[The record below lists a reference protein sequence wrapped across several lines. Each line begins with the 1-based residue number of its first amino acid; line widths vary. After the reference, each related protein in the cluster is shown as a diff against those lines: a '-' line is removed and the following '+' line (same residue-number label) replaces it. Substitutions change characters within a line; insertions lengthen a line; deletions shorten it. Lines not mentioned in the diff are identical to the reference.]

1 MAFYNCLLIDS
12 DGTLLDFDTAEETA
26 FYNTMQHFNLPY
38 TQDTF
43 LLYREINNALWASL
57 EDGKIRQDKLL
68 IERFRVLLDK
78 LGEKGN
84 AIDIN
89 KFYLDNLSLGGSIIQ
104 GADELLCELA
114 EVATIAVVTNG
125 IEKVQNARFKASGLD
140 KYVDAIYVSERVGA
154 AKPQRKMFDVALA
167 ELGVDNR
174 KKVLVIGDSLR
185 ADVRGGINAGLD
197 TCWCNFGNIEND
209 TGIKPTHTVRGY
221 EELMRVIMEEEE
233 LENVGSSEKRHRV

>member
-1 MAFYNCLLIDS
+1 
-12 DGTLLDFDTAEETA
+12 
-26 FYNTMQHFNLPY
+26 
-38 TQDTF
+38 
-43 LLYREINNALWASL
+43 
-57 EDGKIRQDKLL
+57 
-68 IERFRVLLDK
+68 
-78 LGEKGN
+78 
-84 AIDIN
+84 
-89 KFYLDNLSLGGSIIQ
+89 Q

>member
-1 MAFYNCLLIDS
+1 
-12 DGTLLDFDTAEETA
+12 
-26 FYNTMQHFNLPY
+26 
-38 TQDTF
+38 
-43 LLYREINNALWASL
+43 
-57 EDGKIRQDKLL
+57 
-68 IERFRVLLDK
+68 V
-78 LGEKGN
+78 
-84 AIDIN
+84 
-89 KFYLDNLSLGGSIIQ
+89 
-104 GADELLCELA
+104 
-114 EVATIAVVTNG
+114 
-125 IEKVQNARFKASGLD
+125 
-140 KYVDAIYVSERVGA
+140 YVSERVGA

>member
-26 FYNTMQHFNLPY
+26 FYNTMQHFDLPY

-89 KFYLDNLSLGGSIIQ
+89 KFYLDNLSLGGSTIQ

-140 KYVDAIYVSERVGA
+140 KYVDAVYVSERVGA

>member
-26 FYNTMQHFNLPY
+26 FYNTMQHFDLPY

-89 KFYLDNLSLGGSIIQ
+89 KFYLDNLSLGGSTIQ

-125 IEKVQNARFKASGLD
+125 IEKVQNARFKAS
-140 KYVDAIYVSERVGA
+140 
-154 AKPQRKMFDVALA
+154 
-167 ELGVDNR
+167 
-174 KKVLVIGDSLR
+174 
-185 ADVRGGINAGLD
+185 
-197 TCWCNFGNIEND
+197 
-209 TGIKPTHTVRGY
+209 
-221 EELMRVIMEEEE
+221 
-233 LENVGSSEKRHRV
+233 